1 MKISP
6 LAGGSGTPGTS
17 LGAVEIGR
25 TADASKMQR
34 AKAIAAG
41 ETVQPEEKEVIPQV
55 ERVST
60 KRIQMRTNYS
70 TDRDLEVANAAA
82 QLTNSSENVNKDP
95 ANNTQSSTTP
105 NSEQGAVE
113 ATQPLSPQLAAIAR
127 QKRALQLERAE
138 FEKQKA
144 ELSKSNGIDPE
155 QFKARLQAD
164 PLGVLQ
170 EHGVTYDRLTESIL
184 SGQADPKVQA
194 LEQRIKELESGL
206 DKKLTDRDNAAE
218 QAALSE
224 MKREA
229 QTLASTGDDFELI
242 RATNSV
248 PLVMTLI
255 ERTYRSTGEVLD
267 VSEAMRE
274 VEAEL
279 VKDAEKLMGAK
290 KFAGKF
296 QPQQQTQAAAPQR
309 QLKTL
314 TSSGNTQAPLTA
326 RQRALMAFHGTLKG

>member
-6 LAGGSGTPGTS
+6 LAGSSGTLGTS
-17 LGAVEIGR
+17 LGAVDIGR
-25 TADASKMQR
+25 TADANKMQR

-41 ETVQPEEKEVIPQV
+41 QTPEEPKEVIPQV
-55 ERVST
+55 DKVST

-70 TDRDLEVANAAA
+70 TNRDLETALAAA
-82 QLTNSSENVNKDP
+82 QTDDAAVPPKEP
-95 ANNTQSSTTP
+95 EQSSTVP
-105 NSEQGAVE
+105 NTEQGTVE

-144 ELSKSNGIDPE
+144 ELAGKQPEEGKYVPVDRLKSNPLSVLSE
-155 QFKARLQAD
+155 
-164 PLGVLQ
+164 LGVS
-170 EHGVTYDRLTESIL
+170 YDQITEAIL
-184 SGQADPKVQA
+184 NGQGADPKVQA

-206 DKKLTDRDNAAE
+206 DKKLTDRDQAAE
-218 QAALSE
+218 QAALAE

-229 QTLASTGDDFELI
+229 QSLAASDEYELV

-248 PLVMTLI
+248 PTVMQLI
-255 ERTYRSTGEVLD
+255 EKTYRTTGEVLD
-267 VSEAMRE
+267 VAEAMRL

-279 VKDAEKLMGAK
+279 VKDSEKLLGTK
-290 KFAGKF
+290 KLAGKL
-296 QPQQQTQAAAPQR
+296 QPQQQPQAAAPQR